1 MLVQKVVNLST
12 FQKVFVRLD
21 NENSGRWTW
30 KMFRRLVGK
39 VDKSAGPDITKSLW
53 DLILLTA
60 DVEKNESIWNFL
72 VSKTTEVEE
81 RY

>member
-1 MLVQKVVNLST
+1 
-12 FQKVFVRLD
+12 
-21 NENSGRWTW
+21 
-30 KMFRRLVGK
+30 MFRRFVGK

-81 RY
+81 R